1 MNGKDAKLFNMNR
14 ENGVITATD
23 LFTDKKSYDII
34 VTVSDSTMRRD
45 ARLNIYLA
53 EELVVP
59 TFDDGSTPPEV
70 NIDED
75 SSIGS
80 NVVTFKAFG
89 DLNEAV
95 KYAVA
100 GGNIGKV
107 FDVDSLTGIV
117 YVNQTL
123 DYETY
128 DRYIYSLSTVFVTD
142 DEVYFKKYKD

>member
-1 MNGKDAKLFNMNR
+1 MKAFLSFFTLFLY
-14 ENGVITATD
+14 I
-23 LFTDKKSYDII
+23 L
-34 VTVSDSTMRRD
+34 
-45 ARLNIYLA
+45 
-53 EELVVP
+53 
-59 TFDDGSTPPEV
+59 GSTPPEV

-123 DYETY
+123 DYETH
-128 DRYIYSLSTVFVTD
+128 DR
-142 DEVYFKKYKD
+142 

>member
-1 MNGKDAKLFNMNR
+1 M
-14 ENGVITATD
+14 
-23 LFTDKKSYDII
+23 KKIFDW
-34 VTVSDSTMRRD
+34 
-45 ARLNIYLA
+45 LNFPHSGIKVYSESFFVL
-53 EELVVP
+53 LQHIF
-59 TFDDGSTPPEV
+59 FDVLGSTPPEV

-123 DYETY
+123 DYETH
-128 DRYIYSLSTVFVTD
+128 DR
-142 DEVYFKKYKD
+142 

>member
-1 MNGKDAKLFNMNR
+1 MSIRVKGFRNQYKNLPIF
-14 ENGVITATD
+14 VI
-23 LFTDKKSYDII
+23 Y
-34 VTVSDSTMRRD
+34 
-45 ARLNIYLA
+45 YLA

-123 DYETY
+123 DYETH
-128 DRYIYSLSTVFVTD
+128 DR
-142 DEVYFKKYKD
+142 

>member
-1 MNGKDAKLFNMNR
+1 MAVPR
-14 ENGVITATD
+14 W
-23 LFTDKKSYDII
+23 KKYLIGWIFFIQASK
-34 VTVSDSTMRRD
+34 STLK
-45 ARLNIYLA
+45 AFLSFFYFFFIL
-53 EELVVP
+53 
-59 TFDDGSTPPEV
+59 GSTPPEV

-123 DYETY
+123 DYETH
-128 DRYIYSLSTVFVTD
+128 DR
-142 DEVYFKKYKD
+142 